1 MRKTLMA
8 GLVLVLAACGGGEQ
22 GGAEGGAATADT
34 TAAAPAPAGGETAG
48 AATAQHEVQMTM
60 ENGQPR
66 FVPAELTVKP
76 GETIKFVNGEGGPHN
91 VAFWTDS
98 IPSGAESAITI
109 DQTMGPLTSQMLVEQ
124 GAAIN
129 VTIGSSAPNG
139 EYKYYCQPHLAQGMT
154 AKITVQQ

>member
-8 GLVLVLAACGGGEQ
+8 GLVFVLAACGGGEQ

-34 TAAAPAPAGGETAG
+34 TAAAQPAGGEA
-48 AATAQHEVQMTM
+48 AAAPATAQHEVQMTM

-66 FVPAELTVKP
+66 FVPAQITVKP

-91 VAFWTDS
+91 VSFWSDS
-98 IPSGAESAITI
+98 IPSGAESAIQI

-129 VTIGSSAPNG
+129 VTIGSGAANG
-139 EYKYYCQPHLAQGMT
+139 EYKFYCQPHLAQGMT
-154 AKITVQQ
+154 GMITVQL